1 MAFVRD
7 ILDAKGHDIYRVSP
21 DDMVLTA
28 LQLMAERDIGAVVVT
43 EGDRLVGIFTERHY
57 ARDVFLKGRASP
69 DTRVGEVMEREV
81 LTVSPDESVDLCMAL
96 MTEHRIRHLPVMAGG
111 RLVGMISIGDLMKR
125 IIEDREFDIGQLVDY
140 VAR

>member
-7 ILDAKGHDIYRVSP
+7 ILDAKGQDIYRVGP
-21 DDMVLTA
+21 DEMVLSA
-28 LQLMAERDIGAVVVT
+28 LKLMAEREIGAVLVT

-81 LTVSPDESVDLCMAL
+81 ITVSPDETVDRCMAL
-96 MTEHRIRHLPVMAGG
+96 MTERRIRHLPVMAGG
-111 RLVGMISIGDLMKR
+111 RLVGLISIGDLMKR
-125 IIEDREFDIGQLVDY
+125 IIEDREFDIGQLVEY

>member
-1 MAFVRD
+1 M
-7 ILDAKGHDIYRVSP
+7 K
-21 DDMVLTA
+21 
-28 LQLMAERDIGAVVVT
+28 
-43 EGDRLVGIFTERHY
+43 
-57 ARDVFLKGRASP
+57 
-69 DTRVGEVMEREV
+69 
-81 LTVSPDESVDLCMAL
+81 L

>member
-7 ILDAKGHDIYRVSP
+7 ILDAKGQDIYRVGP
-21 DDMVLTA
+21 DEMVLSA
-28 LQLMAERDIGAVVVT
+28 LKLMAEREIGAVLVT

-81 LTVSPDESVDLCMAL
+81 ITVSPDETVDRCMAL

-111 RLVGMISIGDLMKR
+111 RLVGLISIGDLMKR
-125 IIEDREFDIGQLVDY
+125 IIEDREFDIGQLVEY

>member
-7 ILDAKGHDIYRVSP
+7 ILDAKGQDIYRVGP
-21 DDMVLTA
+21 DEMVLSA
-28 LQLMAERDIGAVVVT
+28 LKLMAEREIGAVLVT

-69 DTRVGEVMEREV
+69 DTRVGDVMEREV
-81 LTVSPDESVDLCMAL
+81 ITVSPDETVDRCMAL
-96 MTEHRIRHLPVMAGG
+96 MTERRIRHLPVMAGG
-111 RLVGMISIGDLMKR
+111 RLVGLISIGDLMKR
-125 IIEDREFDIGQLVDY
+125 IIEDREFDIGQLVEY

>member
-7 ILDAKGHDIYRVSP
+7 ILEAKGHDIYRVGP
-21 DDMVLTA
+21 DDMVLAA
-28 LQLMAERDIGAVVVT
+28 LKLMAERDIGAVLVT

-96 MTEHRIRHLPVMAGG
+96 MTERRIRHLPVMAGG

-125 IIEDREFDIGQLVDY
+125 IIEDREFDIGQLVEY

>member
-7 ILDAKGHDIYRVSP
+7 ILDAKGQDIYRVGP
-21 DDMVLTA
+21 DEMVLSA
-28 LQLMAERDIGAVVVT
+28 LKLMAEREIGAVLVT

-69 DTRVGEVMEREV
+69 DTRVGEVMEREMI
-81 LTVSPDESVDLCMAL
+81 TVSPDETVDRCMAL

-111 RLVGMISIGDLMKR
+111 RLVGLISIGDLMKR
-125 IIEDREFDIGQLVDY
+125 IIEDREFDIGQLVEY